1 MVRIR
6 MEARMTGLRRTSAP
20 GWAVLLVLLFLVG
33 CESREVAREPGL
45 VVLVVVDQ
53 FSAHLLDRYEPL
65 LGLGLYRLLEE
76 GYRYGNA
83 EHDHAV
89 TSSSQGHATVATGRV
104 PAHHGIVDNSWY
116 VPSERRIVSSV
127 ADTQAAVP
135 GHPGLP
141 GVSPRQR
148 LVGGLGDWVLAMSPE
163 ARAVVVAQGTGSG
176 MGLAPLDPRGQVY
189 WSAPEALGFVTSDYY
204 RDDYP
209 GWVAAFNDA
218 VWTRVEGDSVW
229 ESTIPAAVDA
239 PRDAMGHE
247 GDRVHTTFPHRRAE
261 ELSDPADSA
270 AVYAWVRGRPMHD
283 ELILSLVRAA
293 VEGEQLGRR
302 GVTDY
307 LGVNLSSLDD
317 VGHDYGAWS
326 REQLDALLRLDRELG
341 GLLEFLDAEL
351 GPTGY
356 VLAVTGDHGVAPAPE
371 VAARLDLEG
380 RRVTQVDA
388 DRLFAAVKEVGPPP
402 ETYDPELA
410 ARVAETAEE
419 FDFVADAMTRED
431 LESPSSDVFV
441 ARYQNSYRSD
451 RIPWFPLRASDG
463 TTLAAYGV
471 MARLTEGTI
480 PDYAVAVH
488 GSPYAYDRQVPLVF
502 FGGGVRTGNSDRP
515 VRTVDVAP
523 TLAALAGIPVPDS
536 VDGIVLSGVTEAG
549 GE

>member
-1 MVRIR
+1 
-6 MEARMTGLRRTSAP
+6 MEARMTRTRATSVAV
-20 GWAVLLVLLFLVG
+20 WAALLALLFLPG
-33 CESREVAREPGL
+33 CESDQGPGEPGL

-65 LGLGLYRLLEE
+65 LGHGLHRLLEE
-76 GYRYGNA
+76 GHRFGNA

-116 VPSERRIVSSV
+116 IPAEGRIVSSV
-127 ADTQAAVP
+127 ADTQAAIP
-135 GHPGLP
+135 GRPELP
-141 GVSPRQR
+141 GVSPRHR
-148 LVGGLGDWVLAMSPE
+148 FVAGIGDWVLAMSPE
-163 ARAVVVAQGTGSG
+163 ARAVVIAQGTGSG

-189 WSAPEALGFVTSDYY
+189 WSSPAALGFVTSDYY

-218 VWTRVEGDSVW
+218 VWPRVEADSVW
-229 ESTIPAAVDA
+229 ESTIPATADA

-247 GDRVHTTFPHRRAE
+247 GDGIHTTFPHRRRE
-261 ELSDPADSA
+261 ELGDPTDSA

-293 VEGEQLGRR
+293 VQGERLGRR

-326 REQLDALLRLDRELG
+326 LEQLDALLRLDRELG
-341 GLLEFLDAEL
+341 DLLEFLDAEL
-351 GPTGY
+351 GPRGY
-356 VLAVTGDHGVAPAPE
+356 VLAITGDHGVAPAPE

-380 RRVTQVDA
+380 RRVTQADA
-388 DRLFAAVKEVGPPP
+388 DRLFAAIREIGPPP

-410 ARVAETAEE
+410 VRVAEAAEE

-431 LESPSSDVFV
+431 LESPSPDVFV
-441 ARYQNSYRSD
+441 ARYQNSYRPD

-471 MARLTEGTI
+471 MARLTEGAI

-502 FGGGVRTGNSDRP
+502 FGGGVMAGRADRP

-523 TLAALAGIPVPDS
+523 TLAALASIPVPENL
-536 VDGIVLSGVTEAG
+536 DGQALGGVRRPAD
-549 GE
+549 